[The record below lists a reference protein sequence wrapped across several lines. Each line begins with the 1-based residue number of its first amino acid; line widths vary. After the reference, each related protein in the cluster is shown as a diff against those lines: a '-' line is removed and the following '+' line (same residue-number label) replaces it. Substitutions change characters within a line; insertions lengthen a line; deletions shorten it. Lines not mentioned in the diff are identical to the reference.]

1 MRNPNRHIEVTNTVF
16 KKQFSPNAN
25 RSIVH
30 YMMRGRESARNTSL
44 NITSRAIQFH
54 STDGSGREPSWRV
67 RTYWRW
73 SKDIYLFIKED
84 HVNSHQ
90 LPEAEEGRDDQM
102 GTTTRIKIRAE
113 DLGRHRCF
121 RLCCKKE
128 EVGLILFKQRDFF
141 FFEQR
146 SEISRLRYF
155 YESKRKILDFVFPG
169 ISSLQLGRR

>member
-1 MRNPNRHIEVTNTVF
+1 MLETH
-16 KKQFSPNAN
+16 
-25 RSIVH
+25 
-30 YMMRGRESARNTSL
+30 
-44 NITSRAIQFH
+44 H
-54 STDGSGREPSWRV
+54 STLPRERFNSTQLMDPAENLLGGCERTGGDL
-67 RTYWRW
+67 RTYTFSSRRTM
-73 SKDIYLFIKED
+73 STPI
-84 HVNSHQ
+84 SS
-90 LPEAEEGRDDQM
+90 PEAEEGRDDQM

-155 YESKRKILDFVFPG
+155 YESERKILDFVFPG